1 MYNNS
6 LLSSFIKYVKPSTNP
21 WKCINLLP
29 NFRLYNL
36 KKTSFLTTDM
46 LLLLHQKF
54 LGFLYSPDSAI
65 LYTLVKTDY
74 CLCIYILCTLR
85 VLIVSENWW
94 QLFYF
99 KLLLSVN
106 DIPLFIYK
114 NFLRSQVSKS
124 RELETDSSDCYK
136 GARWVP

>member
-1 MYNNS
+1 M
-6 LLSSFIKYVKPSTNP
+6 L
-21 WKCINLLP
+21 NLQLILENVLIYFL

-36 KKTSFLTTDM
+36 KKTSFLTTGM

-54 LGFLYSPDSAI
+54 LGFLCSPYSAVW
-65 LYTLVKTDY
+65 YTLAQTDY
-74 CLCIYILCTLR
+74 CLFIYILCTLR

-114 NFLRSQVSKS
+114 NFLKSQVSKS
-124 RELETDSSDCYK
+124 RELETDSSNCYK
-136 GARWVP
+136 GVLCVP